1 MSDAARIAVAR
12 IAVLLGFLVVW
23 ELAGR
28 LIDAT
33 WTSAPSLIAVQLA
46 DWARDGLAWHVAVTL
61 SEMAIGLAI
70 GVPGGILLGLWL
82 GRSPLPASLLRPFI
96 VALNSV
102 PVVAL
107 APILIMWFGLGM
119 EPKIALV
126 ALVSFLLL
134 FFNTFAGAQA
144 VDPDWIAALELMGA
158 TRREQFRKAVAPA
171 CVTWIFAGLK
181 NALPYAL
188 IAATIGEMMVARAGL
203 GFLITSSSAV
213 FDMTALYAVLVV
225 LMLLGA
231 AINTLT
237 ESSEAFMLRWR
248 PVLSEAP

>member
-1 MSDAARIAVAR
+1 MSQATKVTLARVALLA
-12 IAVLLGFLVVW
+12 AVLIAW
-23 ELAGR
+23 ELFGR

-33 WTSAPSLIAVQLA
+33 WTSQPSLIAAQLA
-46 DWARDGLAWHVAVTL
+46 QWAQDGLAWHISVTL
-61 SEMAIGLAI
+61 IEMAIGLAI
-70 GVPGGILLGLWL
+70 GVPGGIVLGLWL
-82 GRSPLPASLLRPFI
+82 GRSPLPAALLRPFI
-96 VALNSV
+96 VILNSV

-107 APILIMWFGLGM
+107 APLLIMWFGLGM

-126 ALVSFLLL
+126 ALVSFLLM

-144 VDPDWIAALELMGA
+144 VDRDWLEALELMGA
-158 TRREQFRKAVAPA
+158 TRTEQFRKAVAPA

-188 IAATIGEMMVARAGL
+188 IGATIGEMMVARAGL

-225 LMLLGA
+225 LMILGA
-231 AINTLT
+231 AINILA
-237 ESSEAFMLRWR
+237 ERSEARLLRWR
-248 PVLSEAP
+248 PALDAAR

>member
-1 MSDAARIAVAR
+1 MSDTMKLALARSALLLVFLIA
-12 IAVLLGFLVVW
+12 W
-23 ELAGR
+23 ELFGR
-28 LIDAT
+28 LVDST
-33 WTSAPSLIAVQLA
+33 WTSQPSQVAMQIAE
-46 DWARDGLAWHVAVTL
+46 WAQDGLAWHIVVTL
-61 SEMAIGLAI
+61 TEMAVGLAI

-82 GRSPLPASLLRPFI
+82 GRSPRAAGLLYPF
-96 VALNSV
+96 VVVLNSV

-107 APILIMWFGLGM
+107 APLLIMWFGLGM
-119 EPKIALV
+119 QPKIALV

-144 VDPDWIAALELMGA
+144 VDRDWIDSLELMGA
-158 TRREQFRKAVAPA
+158 TRREQFRMAVAPA

-203 GFLITSSSAV
+203 GFLITSASAI

-231 AINTLT
+231 AINLLT
-237 ESSEAFMLRWR
+237 ERSEAWFLRWR
-248 PVLSEAP
+248 PIAEQRR

>member
-1 MSDAARIAVAR
+1 VSPTAKVAVAR
-12 IAVLLGFLVVW
+12 VGVLVGFLATW
-23 ELAGR
+23 ELFGR
-28 LIDAT
+28 LVDPT
-33 WTSAPSLIAVQLA
+33 WTSQPSLVATQLA
-46 DWARDGLAWHVAVTL
+46 ELAHDGLAWHIAVTL
-61 SEMAIGLAI
+61 AEMAIGLAI
-70 GVPGGILLGLWL
+70 GVPTGIVLGIWL

-107 APILIMWFGLGM
+107 APLLIMWFGLGM

-126 ALVSFLLL
+126 TLVSFLLL

-144 VDPDWIAALELMGA
+144 VDRDWIATLELMGA

-171 CVTWIFAGLK
+171 CVAWIFAGLK

-188 IAATIGEMMVARAGL
+188 IAATIGEMMVSRAGL
-203 GFLITSSSAV
+203 GFLITSSSAI

-231 AINTLT
+231 GINLAT
-237 ESSEAFMLRWR
+237 EHSEAFLLRWR
-248 PVLSEAP
+248 PAQSEGR

>member
-1 MSDAARIAVAR
+1 MLI
-12 IAVLLGFLVVW
+12 GW
-23 ELAGR
+23 ELFGR
-28 LIDAT
+28 LVDST
-33 WTSAPSLIAVQLA
+33 WTSQPSDVAVQIA
-46 DWARDGLAWHVAVTL
+46 TWAADGLAWNIAVTL
-61 SEMAIGLAI
+61 TEMVIGLAI
-70 GVPGGILLGLWL
+70 GVPAGILLGMWL
-82 GRSPLPASLLRPFI
+82 GRSPRVAGLLYPFI
-96 VALNSV
+96 VVLNSV

-107 APILIMWFGLGM
+107 APLLIMWFGLGM
-119 EPKIALV
+119 QPKIALV

-144 VDPDWIAALELMGA
+144 VDRDLINSLALMGA
-158 TRREQFRKAVAPA
+158 NRRERFRMAIAPA

-203 GFLITSSSAV
+203 GFLITSASAI

-231 AINTLT
+231 GINMLA
-237 ESSEAFMLRWR
+237 ERSEAWFLRWR
-248 PVLSEAP
+248 PIAEARQ

>member
-12 IAVLLGFLVVW
+12 IAVLLGFLAVW

-33 WTSAPSLIAVQLA
+33 WTSAPSLIALQLA

-61 SEMAIGLAI
+61 SEIAIGLAI

-107 APILIMWFGLGM
+107 APILIM
-119 EPKIALV
+119 
-126 ALVSFLLL
+126 
-134 FFNTFAGAQA
+134 
-144 VDPDWIAALELMGA
+144 
-158 TRREQFRKAVAPA
+158 
-171 CVTWIFAGLK
+171 
-181 NALPYAL
+181 
-188 IAATIGEMMVARAGL
+188 
-203 GFLITSSSAV
+203 
-213 FDMTALYAVLVV
+213 
-225 LMLLGA
+225 
-231 AINTLT
+231 
-237 ESSEAFMLRWR
+237 
-248 PVLSEAP
+248 